1 MTDNKGTLSNSNTWV
16 RLAYMFLFTLLL
28 MAARLVI
35 TLVVIVQFLLVLVT
49 GSDNENLRNLG
60 QGLGKWVYQTIM
72 FLTFNT
78 ESKSFPFDEWPE
90 VDPSQGYSVRTAE
103 DIEEAEFVEVEDDDV
118 PSFTADEAPVE
129 DEAPA
134 ADKAPSANKK
144 TEDTKKHK
152 KEKQIASLNE
162 AAANAP
168 WRCRA
173 RDSRQASPALGLWSQ
188 AGNQAGAGPPARRQ
202 QAAAAGM
209 QSIHQGSSNRDTV
222 CSENKY

>member
-78 ESKSFPFDEWPE
+78 ESKSFPFDELPE

-144 TEDTKKHK
+144 TEDTKNTK
-152 KEKQIASLNE
+152 KKS
-162 AAANAP
+162 
-168 WRCRA
+168 
-173 RDSRQASPALGLWSQ
+173 
-188 AGNQAGAGPPARRQ
+188 
-202 QAAAAGM
+202 
-209 QSIHQGSSNRDTV
+209 
-222 CSENKY
+222 K

>member
-144 TEDTKKHK
+144 TEDTKNTK
-152 KEKQIASLNE
+152 KKS
-162 AAANAP
+162 
-168 WRCRA
+168 
-173 RDSRQASPALGLWSQ
+173 
-188 AGNQAGAGPPARRQ
+188 
-202 QAAAAGM
+202 
-209 QSIHQGSSNRDTV
+209 
-222 CSENKY
+222 K